1 MIEKSES
8 ILIWED
14 LQGLSVSHFC
24 DDCLSCDEIF
34 SFTRD
39 GAGYL
44 RRVVRLK
51 KHIRKLKLDD
61 IHIPLNTYN
70 LHSFLNKRKKVG
82 GLWASMVSYEK
93 KVVKLCVLEM
103 LTLRGTLAY

>member
-8 ILIWED
+8 ILILED
-14 LQGLSVSHFC
+14 LQGFTVFHFC

-39 GAGYL
+39 VAGYL
-44 RRVVRLK
+44 RRVVRHK
-51 KHIRKLKLDD
+51 KHICKLKLDD
-61 IHIPLNTYN
+61 IHMLLNTYN
-70 LHSFLNKRKKVG
+70 LHSVLNKGKKVG
-82 GLWASMVSYEK
+82 GLWASMVSSEK
-93 KVVKLCVLEM
+93 KVVKLCVLAM